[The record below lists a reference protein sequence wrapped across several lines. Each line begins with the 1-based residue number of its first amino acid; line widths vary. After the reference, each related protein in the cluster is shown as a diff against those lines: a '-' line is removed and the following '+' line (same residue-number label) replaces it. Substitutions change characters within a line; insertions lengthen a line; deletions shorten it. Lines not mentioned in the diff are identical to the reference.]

1 KSMFDVTIEASYKNA
16 TLAEVFFDI
25 EAKTDFEFTYDK
37 KDAFLNDKFNRQ
49 KGPSSVADI
58 LQDISANSNLVF
70 QQINYNISVREQKST
85 DRTEARV
92 VYISADHTVT
102 GKVVS
107 SADGLG
113 IPGVNILVKGSSTG
127 TVTDVDGRYTVTL
140 EDTDPVLVFSAI
152 GFVIQEISVAG
163 RKVIDV
169 VLMEDMQNLDE
180 VVVVG
185 YGTVKKSDITGAV
198 SQVKSKEINAFP
210 TSSVMQSLSG
220 RAPGV
225 Q

>member
-1 KSMFDVTIEASYKNA
+1 MKKILNKLPNWVAYTFLLGVLCPLLPLAHAQAYGLNPAQAKSMFDVTIEASYKNA

-70 QQINYNISVREQKST
+70 QQINYNISVREQKSSE
-85 DRTEARV
+85 RTEARV
-92 VYISADHTVT
+92 VYISANHTVT

-113 IPGVNILVKGSSTG
+113 IPGVNIIVKGTSTG
-127 TVTDVDGRYTVTL
+127 TVSDVDGMY
-140 EDTDPVLVFSAI
+140 
-152 GFVIQEISVAG
+152 
-163 RKVIDV
+163 
-169 VLMEDMQNLDE
+169 
-180 VVVVG
+180 
-185 YGTVKKSDITGAV
+185 
-198 SQVKSKEINAFP
+198 
-210 TSSVMQSLSG
+210 
-220 RAPGV
+220 
-225 Q
+225 